1 MDERYS
7 RLVRGCRS
15 PFYLSFRILLREA
28 VIRWTRSETMG
39 AYIVIVVG
47 LLLMPLVWLISDY
60 DESKLR

>member
-1 MDERYS
+1 
-7 RLVRGCRS
+7 
-15 PFYLSFRILLREA
+15 
-28 VIRWTRSETMG
+28 MG